1 MLENEL
7 KELANNI
14 SNVNFLGS
22 FKDPLEYISKMD
34 TIIVPS
40 IREPL
45 GNIIIESGY
54 AKKPVIAS
62 NVDGIAEIIKN
73 DFSGILINPDKEI
86 SFQDNITGAVP
97 LPKFVINPETLDLQK
112 PKEIDHLKLCDAI
125 NLLASNQKIREKY
138 GENLYQ
144 TVRDKFNENYF
155 KILRKFTLI

>member
-1 MLENEL
+1 
-7 KELANNI
+7 
-14 SNVNFLGS
+14 
-22 FKDPLEYISKMD
+22 MD
-34 TIIVPS
+34 IMVVPS

-73 DFSGILINPDKEI
+73 GSSGILIDPDKEI
-86 SFQDNITGAVP
+86 SFQDNIIGAVP
-97 LPKFVINPETLDLQK
+97 LPKFVINPESLDLQK

-138 GENLYQ
+138 GENLYK
-144 TVRDKFNENYF
+144 TVIDKFNIENYF
-155 KILRKFTLI
+155 KNIEKIYSNMKIETQYREF